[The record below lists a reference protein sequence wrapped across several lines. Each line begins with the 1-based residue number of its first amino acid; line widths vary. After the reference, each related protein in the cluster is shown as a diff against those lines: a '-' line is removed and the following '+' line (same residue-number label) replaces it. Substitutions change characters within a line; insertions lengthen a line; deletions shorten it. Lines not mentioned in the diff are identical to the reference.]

1 MMTMIKTTK
10 WWWWWW
16 WWWWCYQLSCEL
28 ENDFL
33 YSFFFL
39 FLYFILSSLSL
50 HSYHDPFI
58 DPLISSFIRFDDDII
73 PFIDWFIFIL
83 LNIKIFI
90 HKKMMKSFIFHLIWW
105 QTKFHFTL
113 NDFLCKTVFSLF
125 FHRSSN
131 RSSNKSSNR
140 PRRCFFILI
149 MLMLMLFILLFI
161 IELIVDH
168 HFLWVFIIWSECWF
182 WLEFWK

>member
-1 MMTMIKTTK
+1 MTFFIH
-10 WWWWWW
+10 
-16 WWWWCYQLSCEL
+16 
-28 ENDFL
+28 
-33 YSFFFL
+33 FFFF

-58 DPLISSFIRFDDDII
+58 HPLISSFIRFDVDII
-73 PFIDWFIFIL
+73 PFIDSFIFIL

-90 HKKMMKSFIFHLIWW
+90 HKKMMKSFIFHLTWW
-105 QTKFHFTL
+105 RTKFHFTL

-125 FHRSSN
+125 FFFFS
-131 RSSNKSSNR
+131 KR

-161 IELIVDH
+161 IEFIVDH
-168 HFLWVFIIWSECWF
+168 HFLWVFIIWSECWS
-182 WLEFWK
+182 WLELENNAKAYFRSKICFIKEKIGIWKHSN